1 MQRKLSLLI
10 LINKN
15 SNNQRLGRIYQ
26 LVWDLEFYFYIR
38 AVCKGYHF
46 NINLLLACSD
56 HSKKCSITVKQNM
69 NCDWKKHQAKTSYKA
84 NIFVASA
91 ARIFQIGSLVLMNIF
106 IQPFTISCIVNNTHS
121 FCEGQQ
127 QEQQSGLFWFF
138 KTPLFLKCAGHL
150 NNFEKQVRS

>member
-1 MQRKLSLLI
+1 MKKIVKCCFHMYFLMSSEILVNFDHYLVEYAFPYLQNRSKVGKLQWRFCLWFGWPSSTLWSGSVGSKNQGMQRKLSLLI

-56 HSKKCSITVKQNM
+56 HSKYCSITVN
-69 NCDWKKHQAKTSYKA
+69 YK
-84 NIFVASA
+84 
-91 ARIFQIGSLVLMNIF
+91 
-106 IQPFTISCIVNNTHS
+106 
-121 FCEGQQ
+121 
-127 QEQQSGLFWFF
+127 
-138 KTPLFLKCAGHL
+138 
-150 NNFEKQVRS
+150 